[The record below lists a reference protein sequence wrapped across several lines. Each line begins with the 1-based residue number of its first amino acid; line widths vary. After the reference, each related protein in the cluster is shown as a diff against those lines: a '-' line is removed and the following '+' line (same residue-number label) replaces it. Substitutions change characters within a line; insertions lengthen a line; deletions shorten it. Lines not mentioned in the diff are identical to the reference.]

1 MKYGIPQNIYV
12 DNGGEFLTFD
22 VAVRRNVMTGLS
34 QTTGQI
40 CLGYAQELGWDLE
53 ELEAKNIEFPDG
65 SMHTYYEAEQKQRS
79 YERKIRELK
88 RILAAQD
95 EVIKTTS
102 SEGLKKALQTNF
114 DEFSVKLKRKE
125 AEMKAF
131 CNKTGLLPDTARTQK
146 YGLSRS
152 TAQRAVGSANR
163 QYKTWSKDHN
173 INNIKSLA
181 EYYNIKYN
189 NTKRYVLLKHYV
201 SSIDKSMLSPLTG
214 FDLYE
219 EYYNR
224 VNKELIGLTM
234 SFGIKIESQSVHFL
248 ERVFGTKENPRNDL
262 QKKLPRNG
270 VSLEEIKD
278 ALLNGKTKS
287 KHGGTSILH
296 YNDKCGV
303 TVNHDTGNL
312 IQVNPLQR

>member
-1 MKYGIPQNIYV
+1 
-12 DNGGEFLTFD
+12 
-22 VAVRRNVMTGLS
+22 
-34 QTTGQI
+34 
-40 CLGYAQELGWDLE
+40 
-53 ELEAKNIEFPDG
+53 
-65 SMHTYYEAEQKQRS
+65 MHTYYEAEQKQRS

-303 TVNHDTGNL
+303 TVNSDTGNL
-312 IQVNPLQR
+312 IQVNPL